1 MTAQLH
7 REVGALVG
15 GAKSVNDDP
24 RAASHASSIPR
35 APDARNEAAATC
47 P

>member
-1 MTAQLH
+1 MTAQSH

-15 GAKSVNDDP
+15 GEKSVHDDP

-35 APDARNEAAATC
+35 AADARNEAAVT
-47 P
+47 

>member
-1 MTAQLH
+1 MTAQRH

-15 GAKSVNDDP
+15 GAKSIHEKP

-35 APDARNEAAATC
+35 AADARNEAAAT
-47 P
+47 